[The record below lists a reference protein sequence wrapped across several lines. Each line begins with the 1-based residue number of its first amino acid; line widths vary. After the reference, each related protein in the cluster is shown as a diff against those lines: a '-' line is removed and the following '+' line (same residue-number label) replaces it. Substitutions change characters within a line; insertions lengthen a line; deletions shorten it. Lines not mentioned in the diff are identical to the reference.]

1 MSKEVLLA
9 LKTKHLAPIK
19 GTDTPLYVAAF
30 GDDTYKVHELLKTSE
45 GQAMQGVSNRVS
57 FYFYNVYYSTAMCK
71 HETLTPVFDRFESLC
86 IHLTMRI
93 RMSPICCCCSLSF
106 PTIAWM

>member
-57 FYFYNVYYSTAMCK
+57 LF
-71 HETLTPVFDRFESLC
+71 LQRLLFDSYVQ
-86 IHLTMRI
+86 T
-93 RMSPICCCCSLSF
+93 
-106 PTIAWM
+106 